1 MLLCKVIVG
10 DVANGRY
17 DSKEI
22 PYKKDGITQFDTLVD
37 SVENPTVYVV
47 TRDFM
52 AVPKY
57 KIWFRSESS
66 KKTCTTKLYC
76 R

>member
-10 DVANGRY
+10 DTTKGTYNLR
-17 DSKEI
+17 KI
-22 PYKKDGITQFDTLVD
+22 PYKKDGVTQFETLVD
-37 SVENPTVYVV
+37 NVKNPAVYVV

-57 KIWFRSESS
+57 KIWFRVKSS
-66 KKTCTTKLYC
+66 NN
-76 R
+76 

>member
-10 DVANGRY
+10 DVTKGKYNLR
-17 DSKEI
+17 KI
-22 PYKKDGITQFDTLVD
+22 PYKKDGVTQFETLVD
-37 SVENPTVYVV
+37 NVKNPTVYVV

-57 KIWFRSESS
+57 KIWFRSKSS
-66 KKTCTTKLYC
+66 KKT
-76 R
+76 